1 MIVKRYMTANPVTI
15 TKDASVQEAIRIMKT
30 CFIRHLP
37 VVEGDR
43 LVGWITD
50 ANLRGALFPSML
62 EKLTIEDV
70 MIHDPITVKASESIE
85 AAARLLVENRIGGM
99 PVLEKGE
106 LVGVITVI
114 DLLNAFLVM
123 LGILQSSSRIDVKP
137 RTAHGTIDSISSII
151 ERNDGEIISICLVPQ
166 KLDDGQIYSFRL
178 GRCDTDKIV
187 NELEKEGYKVVTYTK
202 C

>member
-1 MIVKRYMTANPVTI
+1 MTANPVTI
-15 TKDASVQEAIRIMKT
+15 TKDASVEEAIQLMKT
-30 CFIRHLP
+30 RFIRHLP
-37 VVEGDR
+37 VVDGDK

-62 EKLTIEDV
+62 EDLTIEDV
-70 MIHDPITVKASESIE
+70 MIHDPIAVEASESIE

-99 PVLEKGE
+99 PVLENGE

-114 DLLNAFLVM
+114 DLLNAFLIM

-137 RTAHGTIDSISSII
+137 GTSQGAIDSISSII
-151 ERNDGEIISICLVPQ
+151 EKENGEIISVCLVPQ
-166 KLDDGQIYSFRL
+166 KSGVGQIYSFRL
-178 GRCDTDKIV
+178 GRCDAEKIV
-187 NELEKEGYKVVTYTK
+187 EELEKEGHKVVSYST